1 MPSKKG
7 RSVSNSGRSH
17 AQKDSLHPYWQSQVF
32 QPRLHLEIKNALIWR
47 ESMAK
52 TYPNL
57 INGKM
62 VETSD
67 TLDVVNPATEEVIG
81 LVPAC
86 GAAELDSAVA
96 AARAAFGPWSKT
108 PIEDRRNY
116 IRGVAKAISDNS
128 DELFRLLTSEQG
140 KPHEQ
145 AKQEIMGA
153 AYMTATQ
160 ADLDLDDEMVQDD
173 EKESIRTRRVPV
185 GVVGGIVPWNFPV
198 SMAVQ
203 KIVPAMLSGCTI
215 ILKPSP
221 FTPLTTLR
229 IAELIADVV
238 PAGVVN
244 IITGEDSLG
253 PLITSH
259 PDIDKITFT
268 GSTATGKKIMEG
280 ASADLKRITL
290 ELGGNDASIVMPDAD
305 PKKVAE
311 QLFWSSF
318 MNAGQ
323 ICIAA
328 KRVYIHEDIYDE
340 LSAAIAEYAKNVKVG
355 DGSEQGTGVGPI
367 QNKKQY
373 ERVLELIEDAKD
385 KGYKF
390 LTGGDTDPSGT
401 GYFVPLTILDN
412 PPEDARIVAE
422 EQFGPVMPLMK
433 FSTEEEV
440 IERANNSDYGLA
452 GAVWTGDADK
462 GVEIA
467 EQLETGTVWINQF
480 LKLTPHT
487 PFAGHKQSGFG
498 AEYGKEGLLEFTYP
512 QVIMVNKANTPA

>member
-1 MPSKKG
+1 
-7 RSVSNSGRSH
+7 
-17 AQKDSLHPYWQSQVF
+17 
-32 QPRLHLEIKNALIWR
+32 
-47 ESMAK
+47 MATQYK
-52 TYPNL
+52 NL

-62 VETSD
+62 VD
-67 TLDVVNPATEEVIG
+67 TGEWLDVVNPANEEVIG
-81 LVPAC
+81 QVPAC
-86 GAAELDSAVA
+86 GQAQLDEAVA
-96 AARAAFGPWSKT
+96 AARVAFKTWRKT
-108 PIEDRRNY
+108 PIEERRAA
-116 IRGVAKAISDNS
+116 IMAISGAIKENGE
-128 DELFRLLTSEQG
+128 ELYRLLTAEQG

-145 AKQEIMGA
+145 AQGEIFGA
-153 AYMTATQ
+153 AAMSAAQSTLELEDVINEDSDTR
-160 ADLDLDDEMVQDD
+160 LM
-173 EKESIRTRRVPV
+173 RTRRVPV

-198 SMAVQ
+198 MMAIQ

-229 IAELIADVV
+229 IAELIADKV

-318 MNAGQ
+318 SNAGQ

-340 LSAAIAEYAKNVKVG
+340 LSQAIADYAKTVTVG
-355 DGSEQGTGVGPI
+355 DGSQQGTGVGPI

-385 KGYKF
+385 NGYKF
-390 LTGGDTDPSGT
+390 LLGGDTDPSGS

-433 FSTEEEV
+433 FSSEEEV
-440 IERANNSDYGLA
+440 IQRANNSEYGLA
-452 GAVWTGDADK
+452 GAVWTADPDK

-467 EQLETGTVWINQF
+467 EQLETGTVWVNEF
-480 LKLTPHT
+480 LHLS
-487 PFAGHKQSGFG
+487 PFAPFGGHKQSGFG
-498 AEYGKEGLLEFTYP
+498 AEYGVDGLKEFTYP
-512 QVIMVNKANTPA
+512 QVITVKKDNVPA

>member
-1 MPSKKG
+1 M
-7 RSVSNSGRSH
+7 
-17 AQKDSLHPYWQSQVF
+17 
-32 QPRLHLEIKNALIWR
+32 R
-47 ESMAK
+47 EDTKIMATQYK
-52 TYPNL
+52 NL
-57 INGKM
+57 IDGKL
-62 VETSD
+62 VD
-67 TLDVVNPATEEVIG
+67 TGDWLDVVNPATEEVIG
-81 LVPAC
+81 QVPAC
-86 GAAELDSAVA
+86 GKDELDRAVT
-96 AARAAFGPWSKT
+96 AARAAFKTWKKT
-108 PIEDRRNY
+108 PIEERRAA
-116 IRGVAKAISDNS
+116 IMAISGAIKENA
-128 DELFRLLTSEQG
+128 DELYRLLTSEQG
-140 KPHEQ
+140 KPHAQ
-145 AKQEIMGA
+145 AKGEIYGA
-153 AYMTATQ
+153 AGMAAAQSTLEL
-160 ADLDLDDEMVQDD
+160 ADEITEDSEQRL
-173 EKESIRTRRVPV
+173 SRTRRVPV

-198 SMAVQ
+198 MMAIQ

-229 IAELIADVV
+229 IAELIAPLV

-244 IITGEDSLG
+244 IITGTDDLG
-253 PLITSH
+253 PMITQH

-318 MNAGQ
+318 SNAGQ
-323 ICIAA
+323 ICVAA

-340 LSAAIAEYAKNVKVG
+340 LSQALADYAKTVTVG
-355 DGSEQGTGVGPI
+355 DGAQQGTGVGPI

-373 ERVLELIEDAKD
+373 ERVLELIQDAKD
-385 KGYKF
+385 NGYKF

-440 IERANNSDYGLA
+440 IARANAIGIWARRRSVDRQPGQ
-452 GAVWTGDADK
+452 GR
-462 GVEIA
+462 
-467 EQLETGTVWINQF
+467 
-480 LKLTPHT
+480 
-487 PFAGHKQSGFG
+487 
-498 AEYGKEGLLEFTYP
+498 
-512 QVIMVNKANTPA
+512 

>member
-1 MPSKKG
+1 
-7 RSVSNSGRSH
+7 
-17 AQKDSLHPYWQSQVF
+17 
-32 QPRLHLEIKNALIWR
+32 
-47 ESMAK
+47 MATQYK
-52 TYPNL
+52 NL
-57 INGKM
+57 INGEM
-62 VETSD
+62 IENGEWI
-67 TLDVVNPATEEVIG
+67 DVINPATEEVFAQ
-81 LVPAC
+81 VPAC
-86 GAAELDSAVA
+86 GAAELDKAVA
-96 AARAAFGPWSKT
+96 AARAAFQTWKKT
-108 PIEDRRNY
+108 PIEERREA
-116 IRGVAKAISDNS
+116 IRAIGKAIGDNS
-128 DELFRLLTSEQG
+128 EELFRLLTTEQG
-140 KPHEQ
+140 KPHSQ
-145 AKQEIMGA
+145 AQQEIMGA
-153 AYMTATQ
+153 SYMVMTQ
-160 ADLDLDDEMVQDD
+160 AELDLDDEVNEDTD
-173 EKESIRTRRVPV
+173 KGSVRTRRVPV

-215 ILKPSP
+215 VLKPSP
-221 FTPLTTLR
+221 FTPIATLR
-229 IAELIADVV
+229 IAELIADAA
-238 PAGVVN
+238 PPGVVN

-253 PLITSH
+253 PLITAH

-340 LSAAIAEYAKNVKVG
+340 LSQAIADYAKQVKVG

-373 ERVLELIEDAKD
+373 DRVVELIEDAKD

-433 FSTEEEV
+433 FSSEEEV
-440 IERANNSDYGLA
+440 IERANSSDYGLA
-452 GAVWTGDADK
+452 GAVWSADEDK

-512 QVIMVNKANTPA
+512 QVIMVNKEAEIA